1 MFMFFLKAISYCAKI
16 HKNYNRHSGALMA
29 AAISF
34 FALLSLIPILS
45 LTLAILGLTLGT
57 SPVMLHKI
65 QDGLMDYFPSSGMI
79 LYDALLNAHQHQGAL
94 GILGI
99 GGLLYSAS
107 VIFANLESA
116 FNSIWHV
123 EIKRKWIRQRFVA
136 LYTALIAIFMVFCS
150 IAITSAIT
158 WLESKRLQIM
168 GLRSGNIPFLWQS
181 AGHGVP
187 ILFSIALFTFLYR
200 LVPNRPVPWK
210 NALLGG
216 LFSGVTWEI
225 AKNLFAIY
233 MVHFSS
239 YNRIYG
245 SLGGVIILM
254 VWIYFSTFILL
265 HGAEIVACS
274 MHCSEE

>member
-1 MFMFFLKAISYCAKI
+1 MFMFFLRAVSYSATI
-16 HKNYNRHSGALMA
+16 HRNYNRHSGALMA

-45 LTLAILGLTLGT
+45 LTLAILGLTLGN
-57 SPVMLHKI
+57 SPVILHKM
-65 QDGLMDYFPSSGMI
+65 QDGLTDYFPSSGAI

-116 FNSIWHV
+116 FNSIWH
-123 EIKRKWIRQRFVA
+123 ITNRRKWLRQRIVA
-136 LYTALIAIFMVFCS
+136 IYTALLTIFLVFCS
-150 IAITSAIT
+150 LAITSAIT
-158 WLESKRLQIM
+158 WLENIHLQIL
-168 GLRSGNIPFLWQS
+168 GFHSGRIPFLWKS
-181 AGHGVP
+181 VGHVVP

-210 NALLGG
+210 NALIGG
-216 LFSGVTWEI
+216 LFSGITWEI
-225 AKNLFAIY
+225 AKNLFTVY
-233 MVHFSS
+233 MVHFAS
-239 YNRIYG
+239 YNKIYG

-254 VWIYFSTFILL
+254 VWMYFSTFILL

-274 MHCSEE
+274 MHCSDE